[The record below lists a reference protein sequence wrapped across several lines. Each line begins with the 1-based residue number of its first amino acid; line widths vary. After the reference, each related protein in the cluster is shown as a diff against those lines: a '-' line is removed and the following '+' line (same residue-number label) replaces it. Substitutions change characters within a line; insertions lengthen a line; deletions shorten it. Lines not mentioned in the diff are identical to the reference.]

1 MRMVVVLLLPSV
13 FLWSSCG
20 GMSCSL
26 VGVNVSPQS
35 AALDHADSNNN
46 SQQFFAFSSVS
57 GNCATLAA
65 SAQATM
71 QSSRRDVVWSV
82 SDPVNVSISNTN
94 DETFGKATCLNTTSG
109 SVTVTATL
117 PASAGE
123 GKTLIGRATL
133 SCN

>member
-1 MRMVVVLLLPSV
+1 
-13 FLWSSCG
+13 
-20 GMSCSL
+20 MSCTL
-26 VGVNVSPQS
+26 VGVNVSPPS

-57 GNCATLAA
+57 GNCGTIAA
-65 SAQATM
+65 SAQTTT

-82 SDPVNVSISNTN
+82 SDPVNVTVSNAQ
-94 DETFGKATCLNTTSG
+94 DDTFGKATCLNPTSG

-123 GKTLIGRATL
+123 GKTLVGRATL
-133 SCN
+133 SCE